1 MSKWINKGD
10 TVLVIAGNNKGKT
23 GEVLRKSKDRIV
35 VQGVNLRKKHL
46 KRRDANISSQ
56 IVEMEMPIHIS
67 NVALCN
73 ESGVRIKI
81 KTRQTAEGKEKYY
94 QQGTEILVHRTIKK
108 SAKV

>member
-1 MSKWINKGD
+1 MTKWINKGD
-10 TVLVIAGNNKGKT
+10 KVLVIAGNSKGKT
-23 GEVLRKSKDRIV
+23 GEVLRTSKNRIV

-46 KRRDANISSQ
+46 KRREANISSQ

-73 ESGVRIKI
+73 ELGERIKL
-81 KTRQTAEGKEKYY
+81 KTRFTEEGKERYY
-94 QQGTEILVHRTIKK
+94 QQGKEVLVHRTIKK

>member
-10 TVLVIAGNNKGKT
+10 KVLVIAGNSKGKT

-46 KRRDANISSQ
+46 KRRDANVTSQ

-67 NVALCN
+67 NVTLCN
-73 ESGVRIKI
+73 ESGVSIKI
-81 KTRQTAEGKEKYY
+81 KTRLTEQGKERYY
-94 QQGTEILVHRTIKK
+94 QQGKEILVHRTIKK
-108 SAKV
+108 PAKV